1 MKEKKVLTQ
10 EDYNR
15 NRKRYI
21 RHELKVSEVEEEI
34 IQKGMKDTG
43 LTFTEFI
50 LEMVV
55 HKGVII
61 NQDFESL
68 RIASN
73 EINKI
78 GVNINQIAH
87 KVNTENFV
95 QNEDL
100 AYIKKEMKKIW
111 AALNKAI
118 KQDSFINGVHG
129 EQEDEK

>member
-1 MKEKKVLTQ
+1 MKEKKVLTE

-15 NRKRYI
+15 NRKRKI
-21 RHELKVSEVEEEI
+21 RHTLRVSEAEEEI

-43 LTFTEFI
+43 KNFTEFI
-50 LEMVV
+50 LDMVI

-87 KVNTENFV
+87 KVNTDNFV

-100 AYIKKEMKKIW
+100 AYIKKEMKRIW
-111 AALNKAI
+111 ATLNKAI

-129 EQEDEK
+129 EQEDEE